1 MRNYDYLPVFG
12 HVDLAIIVGR
22 WPGYGG
28 AMEGSMV
35 DELDIIGSM
44 GITCQVLTDRE
55 AVVIAVDITIHVG
68 SINV

>member
-1 MRNYDYLPVFG
+1 MD
-12 HVDLAIIVGR
+12 
-22 WPGYGG
+22 
-28 AMEGSMV
+28 GSMV